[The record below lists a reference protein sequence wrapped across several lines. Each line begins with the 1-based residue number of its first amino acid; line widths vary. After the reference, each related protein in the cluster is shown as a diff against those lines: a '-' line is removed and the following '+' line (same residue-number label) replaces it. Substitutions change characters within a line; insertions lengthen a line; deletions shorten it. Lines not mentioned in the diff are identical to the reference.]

1 MLVYGID
8 PGLTGALAVLIN
20 GRLIDVADL
29 PVREEGGGTV
39 KRRLDAAVLAAMVRE
54 VRRQHGVDSELA
66 VIERVG
72 AMPKQGVASVFSLGH
87 TAGVVEA
94 TMLAIGVPVEFVSPA
109 VWKRSMELG
118 RDKSDAR
125 AKASL
130 CYPEQAGFW
139 RLKSQHNRAEAAL
152 LARYGWG
159 EHA

>member
-1 MLVYGID
+1 MIVFGID

-29 PVREEGGGTV
+29 PVREEGVGTV

-54 VRRQHGVDSELA
+54 VRRQYGVDSELA

-72 AMPKQGVASVFSLGH
+72 ARPDQGVATTFSLGH

-94 TMLAIGVPVEFVSPA
+94 TMLALGVPVQFADPVK
-109 VWKRSMELG
+109 WKRLAGLG

-125 AKASL
+125 AAASL
-130 CYPEQAGFW
+130 AYPEQAGFW

-152 LARYGWG
+152 IARYGWG
-159 EHA
+159 ENA

>member
-1 MLVYGID
+1 MIVFGVD

-20 GRLIDVADL
+20 GRLVDVADL

-87 TAGVVEA
+87 TAGVIEA
-94 TMLAIGVPVEFVSPA
+94 TMLALGVPVEFADPVR
-109 VWKRSMELG
+109 WKRLAGLG
-118 RDKSDAR
+118 KDKSDAR

-130 CYPEQAGFW
+130 LYPEQAGFW
-139 RLKSQHNRAEAAL
+139 RLKGQHNRAEAAL
-152 LARYGWG
+152 IARYGWG
-159 EHA
+159 NLA

>member
-94 TMLAIGVPVEFVSPA
+94 TMLALGVPVEFVAPS

-139 RLKSQHNRAEAAL
+139 RLKSNHNRAEAAL
-152 LARYGWG
+152 IARYGWQG
-159 EHA
+159 FA

>member
-1 MLVYGID
+1 MLIYGID

-20 GRLIDVADL
+20 GRLLDVADL

-39 KRRLDAAVLAAMVRE
+39 KRRLDAAVLAAMIRE

-66 VIERVG
+66 VIERMSARPG
-72 AMPKQGVASVFSLGH
+72 QGVASVFSLGH

-94 TMLAIGVPVEFVSPA
+94 VMLALGVPVEFADPVQ
-109 VWKRSMELG
+109 WKRAAGLG

-130 CYPEQAGFW
+130 MYPEQAGFW
-139 RLKSQHNRAEAAL
+139 RLAKHHNRAEAVL
-152 LARYGWG
+152 IGRYGWDK
-159 EHA
+159 HA

>member
-1 MLVYGID
+1 MIVFGVD

-66 VIERVG
+66 MIERVG

-94 TMLAIGVPVEFVSPA
+94 VMLAIGVPVEFVAPA

-118 RDKSDAR
+118 KDKSDAR

-130 CYPEQAGFW
+130 CYPEQSGFW
-139 RLKSQHNRAEAAL
+139 RLKSHHNRAEAAL
-152 LARYGWG
+152 IARYGWQG
-159 EHA
+159 FA